1 MRYDRPHE
9 RNGAAV
15 VTILVILI
23 ACLALVG
30 VVFFFVRASRGTP
43 GEPTEYPF
51 ESRAPLN
58 DRERELYWRLRAM
71 MPGDIVL
78 SQVGLSRILRVRAG
92 HDFRVWFKRI
102 NRMTI
107 DFLVC
112 RADATI
118 VAAIELDDAAHGEA
132 ERQLE
137 DERKAKALES
147 AGIRVLRFR
156 QMPTERELREALGA
170 PPPSAE

>member
-1 MRYDRPHE
+1 M
-9 RNGAAV
+9 
-15 VTILVILI
+15 VTILVTLI
-23 ACLALVG
+23 SSLALVG
-30 VVFFFVRASRGTP
+30 VVFFFVRASRGSP

-51 ESRAPLN
+51 EARAPLN
-58 DRERELYWRLRAM
+58 ERERELYWRLREIL
-71 MPGDIVL
+71 PGDIVL

-107 DFLVC
+107 AFLVC
-112 RADATI
+112 RPDATI

-132 ERQLE
+132 ERRVE
-137 DERKAKALES
+137 DERKARALES

-156 QMPTERELREALGA
+156 ETPSEEDLRQALVGRPLPHA
-170 PPPSAE
+170 GVKRP

>member
-1 MRYDRPHE
+1 MIGPHDLT
-9 RNGAAV
+9 GAAV

-23 ACLALVG
+23 SSLALVG
-30 VVFFFVRASRGTP
+30 VVFFFVRGSRTAP
-43 GEPTEYPF
+43 GEPAEYPF
-51 ESRAPLN
+51 EARAPLN
-58 DRERELYWRLRAM
+58 ERERELYWRLREM

-78 SQVGLSRILRVRAG
+78 SQVGLSRILRVRTG
-92 HDFRVWFKRI
+92 YDFRVWFKRI

-112 RADATI
+112 RGDSTI

-132 ERQLE
+132 EREVADQ
-137 DERKAKALES
+137 RKVKALES

-156 QMPTERELREALGA
+156 AMPTERELREALA
-170 PPPSAE
+170 PR

>member
-1 MRYDRPHE
+1 M
-9 RNGAAV
+9 

-23 ACLALVG
+23 ASLALVG
-30 VVFFFVRASRGTP
+30 VVFFFVRGSRDAP
-43 GEPTEYPF
+43 RDPDEYPF
-51 ESRAPLN
+51 EARAPLN
-58 DRERELYWRLRAM
+58 DRECVLYWRLREM

-118 VAAIELDDAAHGEA
+118 VAAIELDDAAYGEA
-132 ERQLE
+132 ERE
-137 DERKAKALES
+137 VADRRKAKALES

-156 QMPTERELREALGA
+156 EMPTDGELREALA
-170 PPPSAE
+170 PRPGP